1 MRKFV
6 TELWYDTFKGRDHY
20 GDMGVQIIAA
30 RVQIFSNTFQISGV
44 SNMRNPNQFWTG
56 TLFRRLAHS
65 TMLFVVQQTL
75 LTAMKPDAIV
85 DAGTQTS
92 PPLSRS
98 SSFTW
103 VSTSSLLLHT
113 DDDDDDN
120 RSTSS
125 SSSCSPQQSSSRDSL
140 SDSPLGSVERDE
152 PESGIGTASPPRSNK
167 CAGRKSGVLV

>member
-1 MRKFV
+1 M
-6 TELWYDTFKGRDHY
+6 
-20 GDMGVQIIAA
+20 
-30 RVQIFSNTFQISGV
+30 
-44 SNMRNPNQFWTG
+44 
-56 TLFRRLAHS
+56 
-65 TMLFVVQQTL
+65 QQTL

-92 PPLSRS
+92 PALSRS

-113 DDDDDDN
+113 DDDDDN

-167 CAGRKSGVLV
+167 CAGRRSWCMFFEGTVDHCTRLLRSAVYRSTNEVSFHFSLMRKPRRLIPTPTSYVCCKRFA